1 MKIENEFWVD
11 APLDLVWETLTDIPL
26 IAPCMPGAKLTDVD
40 GETYSGTVKIKVGPV
55 TALYSGDAYFVSK
68 DADAHRAELSAK
80 GRDSRGSGNA
90 QAIIVA
96 EMVAEGSGTKVSI
109 DTDLKVSGKVAQF
122 GRGVMV
128 DVSTKL
134 IDVSTKLIGQ
144 FVECLEGKLHP
155 DTEDAQSEDAQSE
168 GAGSSSRLAP
178 STEEPD
184 LEPLDLMDVAGG
196 ALLKRAAP
204 AVAIVLL
211 LLLIR
216 KAFR

>member
-11 APLDLVWETLTDIPL
+11 APLDLVWETLTDIAL

-96 EMVAEGSGTKVSI
+96 EMVAEGSGTKVTI

-128 DVSTKL
+128 
-134 IDVSTKLIGQ
+134 DVSTKLIGQ

-168 GAGSSSRLAP
+168 GVGSSSTPAP

-184 LEPLDLMDVAGG
+184 LEPLDLLDVAGG